1 MVEILQV
8 YSNNRLILS
17 SLPLSSAN
25 TTCWGKNCL
34 ILQNL
39 CHKAEWGTRIIVEM
53 KHSPTDDWTVVSDR
67 YEVQSTEEL
76 QSISQAFG
84 IGKKE
89 QFAFWTNP
97 MIDSTETKPT
107 NRVTLSIWFWKDLI
121 VRYYFQSTNLYKTW
135 IDHSI
140 PISISDATKII
151 RKTLTLFHFM
161 ILGCVEN
168 QFYVL

>member
-1 MVEILQV
+1 MQIIDW
-8 YSNNRLILS
+8 SIHS

-34 ILQNL
+34 MSQNW

-97 MIDSTETKPT
+97 MIDSPETKPT
-107 NRVTLSIWFWKDLI
+107 NRVTLSNWFWRDLI
-121 VRYYFQSTNLYKTW
+121 DWHFYQSTNLYKTW
-135 IDHSI
+135 ISHSI
-140 PISISDATKII
+140 PISVHSNSRNTVCNSM
-151 RKTLTLFHFM
+151 TSFHSM
-161 ILGCVEN
+161 ILGCIEN

>member
-1 MVEILQV
+1 
-8 YSNNRLILS
+8 
-17 SLPLSSAN
+17 
-25 TTCWGKNCL
+25 
-34 ILQNL
+34 
-39 CHKAEWGTRIIVEM
+39 M

-97 MIDSTETKPT
+97 MIDSPETKPT

-121 VRYYFQSTNLYKTW
+121 VRYYYQSTYLYNTW
-135 IDHSI
+135 IRHSI

-168 QFYVL
+168 QFNVLYNTTMIRFVLIVIMVFRRIWHTGRRIDRSRRNRTVAHVLKCYQHT